1 MDWKYLLSV
10 DLEELNDDEKDDL
23 YNSVTWFDVDSENLD
38 DKRYKVLVRTCQEI
52 LKYKGEQVETLLH
65 ELEEMAIKQAE
76 EEARRQESE
85 ADVKSSKSK
94 KSSSLE
100 YENLEHKY
108 LELKAKHKKAVKINE
123 KHESELTKLN
133 NKLKVVEQENKRLQ
147 NELQTMPHDAG
158 SESDYSESIRDR
170 QKELVETLHN
180 KNTQISDLLRD
191 IEEVE
196 QENIVLREKFTK
208 VKDEL
213 SSVTKDL
220 EKLKDLLS
228 EKDEEIKDQ
237 AGNINKINQEY
248 EELKKT
254 FETCQKEKLL
264 TEKKLNETIED
275 LNKQVAEF
283 KEQLHAKNEEIENLK
298 LRLKEPSL
306 NSSLSSLPKDDPEP
320 SQTLI
325 LQKSLNDKDQ
335 QLRKL
340 TDVVSRFKKEKDDFT
355 DIIHKLKAQ
364 KKAGQQKLTGVQ
376 ENVEELKKQL
386 KTVHERCQ
394 KLHDDLVFAE
404 KNARCKDEELKDLV
418 KQLHEEGKDELAV
431 NIQTLSELK
440 SENRSKEKQI
450 ISLVKATNKLQD
462 VSDILEKENCCLRE
476 IVGLSEEDQVNL
488 SSYTSKQR
496 KLKKEND
503 HLKHQMMN
511 KEESILQL
519 KTELQKL
526 NRANA
531 SLTSQIL
538 ELGHKPLHESKV
550 SAPTI
555 DFDSKEDN
563 KALVE
568 ENEALRKGLH
578 EVMSCINDKKTHLE
592 IKSETFEKLL
602 RALDVKHITGW
613 YHPAMRLQ
621 AEVHNLEGINSE
633 LREQLR
639 LARKENKS
647 AKVFSKTEEIH
658 DVEKDDV
665 DCVTSD
671 SGIQTEEL
679 SSDNLEGS
687 VNALFAKNKATKGR
701 DLEMIQQKVSA
712 WLKQILSSKIELQE
726 TLQSTQKKFDNLKD
740 EHELVL
746 EKLKILIS
754 ETDEEKVKKINEVIG
769 SNVTL
774 NRKVVYLENESKK
787 LVGKIELLEND
798 FKVKETI
805 YLKNIQNIENDKKTL
820 ESRLNVEKNLNSTSI
835 SFDNYKDMQNNL
847 NRMTAKYREL
857 AATIQRQEEDISLEY
872 TILLET
878 QKYLESDKEELTKK
892 LVTLMSNHTLVEIR
906 GTDDKIEKLSQKLAE
921 AEVREINE
929 RQRANHINNLYK
941 LVKEQLNKS
950 EEKFK
955 DFSKFNE
962 ELLKKNISFQEQLK
976 KMEETICD
984 SIDRLIYEQVK
995 KENSELVKE
1004 NESLSINLNNIKS
1017 ELEIEKQSKEFEKTW
1032 NNSKEQELLNLKHQ
1046 IVDLISV
1053 SDEKVIIAQLSGDV
1067 LQNRKAVEY
1076 YKVSAN
1082 GLNEELKKMNELFQ
1096 KESKKYQ
1103 DGFSM
1108 AEEREK
1114 VLNGKIRQLQSLLNN
1129 QKLQFFGYVPIASEE
1144 TYINNLITV
1153 NQQKHETFLAL
1164 QRAKQVENETAVL
1177 KEKLEIELDYLSQQ
1191 KEMGTDSCKQA
1202 YNKMANWMQEKKN
1215 FQINEIRLK
1224 RQLEFKQ
1231 SELQHYIER
1240 SKLQDEQI
1248 LKLDQELL
1256 QIYKYLDI
1264 PDGVTQK
1271 SLQVETQETISQ
1283 KSPTPAPKPRTL
1295 KASRSV
1301 TVQTENLE
1309 PVSSTKVTSEQNHI
1323 VNNLKAELLTL
1334 QEEVKVKETQLD
1346 QLRSKIT
1353 EQEMTISMFRKQIGD
1368 KQSQITFYER
1378 HIMDLQN
1385 KKAEVASAGA
1395 GGDNVNVGT
1404 ETVSQT
1410 QEQIALKNSV
1420 KSLQEEIKSK
1430 DEQIM
1435 KYQTLLKNDRDKH
1448 SLAAARL
1455 QEELQNLQKQLM
1467 EETQKAKN
1475 LEETCAKNRP
1485 NRAALERYVSQ
1496 VHALEKHAS
1505 ELHTKLSTL
1514 EVQLQSSRQESIR
1527 WRTMA
1532 NDRLTAMEDLRKDL
1546 DKQHQSEMVQYKSD
1560 IEKLR
1565 DLGNDEINTLR
1576 QLILRQKGELTGRLD
1591 MDIQRLIREKD
1602 DKIHEMIVKL
1612 RQVKTS
1618 KKSEP
1623 LESESTSKFCEME
1636 SAKDLLSK
1644 EHDLLKKRYEQLLM
1658 KEKNARDEIRE
1669 LKAQLLKKPIS
1680 ARSDKSDKSIK
1691 DQLQKKVSS
1700 LENEIIDL
1708 KRNLSEQIAIN
1719 EAHRVQANEDFEKW
1733 KKMKYFQQT
1742 AEKLKNKLKERD
1754 NEFEKLQQTNTGY
1767 RMAIERLEREK
1778 RNLENRVKTLK
1789 ASNLNV
1795 NANAELEILRNENIK
1810 LLNDVDILKHKL
1822 EMQQH
1827 HAGALGAT
1835 MLQEKLE
1842 GQERKIAILELS
1854 AKGTVEVRA
1863 ELDRLQ
1869 TANSNLQ
1876 KSNLRLEAENLDLK
1890 LDLEK
1895 SNKEVPHLHQQI
1907 QHLENYIDVLK
1918 SENSKQQVEV
1928 SSDPQASSP
1937 ETKKVSELER
1947 TVFILKRVVE
1957 KLQAEN
1963 KRQVSGKRPLSD
1975 RSASADKLKR
1985 DHVRLKEQHLEC
1997 KQRVEQL
2004 TKELETTK
2012 NALHSLTVSRNEND
2026 KSVALSRE
2034 LSSVKD
2040 QLEIKASLLEKVK
2053 ILLHR
2058 AAAKE
2063 KALIQEVA
2071 ELRTEKG
2078 LGISPIP
2085 EELEGSSSN
2094 SEV

>member
-1 MDWKYLLSV
+1 MDWKYLQSV
-10 DLEELNDDEKDDL
+10 DLEDLNDDEKDDL
-23 YNSVTWFDVDSENLD
+23 YNNVTWFDVDSENLD
-38 DKRYKVLVRTCQEI
+38 ENRYKVLVRACQEI

-123 KHESELTKLN
+123 KHEGELTKLN
-133 NKLKVVEQENKRLQ
+133 NKLKVLEQENKRLQ

-180 KNTQISDLLRD
+180 KNIQISDLLRD

-196 QENIVLREKFTK
+196 QENIVLREKLTR

-213 SSVTKDL
+213 SLAMKDL
-220 EKLKDLLS
+220 ENLKDLLS
-228 EKDEEIKDQ
+228 GKDEEIKDQ
-237 AGNINKINQEY
+237 AGHLNKINQEY
-248 EELKKT
+248 EELKKI
-254 FETCQKEKLL
+254 FETCQEEKLL
-264 TEKKLNETIED
+264 AEKKLSETIEV
-275 LNKQVAEF
+275 LNKKVEEF
-283 KEQLHAKNEEIENLK
+283 KGQLHAKNEVIENLK

-340 TDVVSRFKKEKDDFT
+340 NDVLSRLRREKDDFT
-355 DIIHKLKAQ
+355 DIINKLKAQ
-364 KKAGQQKLTGVQ
+364 KKQEQQKLTGLQ
-376 ENVEELKKQL
+376 DNTEELKKQL

-404 KNARCKDEELKDLV
+404 KNARCKDEELKDLL
-418 KQLHEEGKDELAV
+418 KQLHEEGKDKLAV

-440 SENRSKEKQI
+440 SENRCKEKQI
-450 ISLVKATNKLQD
+450 ISLVKATNKLQE

-476 IVGLSEEDQVNL
+476 LVGLSEEDQVNL

-503 HLKHQMMN
+503 HLKHQMIN
-511 KEESILQL
+511 KEETILQL
-519 KTELQKL
+519 KTEFQKL
-526 NRANA
+526 NRTNS
-531 SLTSQIL
+531 SLTSQLL
-538 ELGHKPLHESKV
+538 ELGHKPLLESKV
-550 SAPTI
+550 YVPTSDFAP
-555 DFDSKEDN
+555 KEDN

-578 EVMSCINDKKTHLE
+578 EVMSCINEKKTHLE

-658 DVEKDDV
+658 EIEKDDV

-671 SGIQTEEL
+671 SGIQTEEI
-679 SSDNLEGS
+679 SSDNLEES
-687 VNALFAKNKATKGR
+687 VNVLFAKSKTTKGK
-701 DLEMIQQKVSA
+701 DLEMIQQKVST
-712 WLKQILSSKIELQE
+712 WLKQILDSKIELQE
-726 TLQSTQKKFDNLKD
+726 ALQSAQKKFNNLKD

-754 ETDEEKVKKINEVIG
+754 ETDEEKVHKINEVIG

-787 LVGKIELLEND
+787 LVDKIELLEND
-798 FKVKETI
+798 FKMKETL
-805 YLKNIQNIENDKKTL
+805 YLKNIQNIRNDKKTL
-820 ESRLNVEKNLNSTSI
+820 ESKVNEAKNLNSTSI
-835 SFDNYKDMQNNL
+835 SFDNYKDMQNLL
-847 NRMTAKYREL
+847 NKMTAKYREL
-857 AATIQRQEEDISLEY
+857 AANIQRQEEDKSLEY

-878 QKYLESDKEELTKK
+878 QKCLESDKEELRAK
-892 LVTLMSNHTLVEIR
+892 LVTLMSKHTIVEIK
-906 GTDDKIEKLSQKLAE
+906 GTDDKTEKLSQKLAE
-921 AEVREINE
+921 AEVREITE

-955 DFSKFNE
+955 EFSKFNE

-976 KMEETICD
+976 KLEETTCD
-984 SIDRLIYEQVK
+984 SIDRLLYEQAK

-1004 NESLSINLNNIKS
+1004 NENLSINLNNIKT
-1017 ELEIEKQSKEFEKTW
+1017 ELEIEKQNKEFEKTW

-1067 LQNRKAVEY
+1067 LQSRKAVEY

-1096 KESKKYQ
+1096 NENRKYQ

-1114 VLNGKIRQLQSLLNN
+1114 LLNGKIRQLQNLLNN

-1153 NQQKHETFLAL
+1153 NKQKHDTFLAL
-1164 QRAKQVENETAVL
+1164 QRAKQVENEAAVL
-1177 KEKLEIELDYLSQQ
+1177 KEKLDIDLDYLAQQ
-1191 KEMGTDSCKQA
+1191 KEMGTDNCKQA

-1231 SELQHYIER
+1231 SELQHYVER
-1240 SKLQDEQI
+1240 VKLQDEQI

-1256 QIYKYLDI
+1256 QIYKYLDV

-1271 SLQVETQETISQ
+1271 SLQVETRENISQ
-1283 KSPTPAPKPRTL
+1283 KPLTPEPKPRTL
-1295 KASRSV
+1295 KVSRPV

-1309 PVSSTKVTSEQNHI
+1309 PVSPTSDEKHS
-1323 VNNLKAELLTL
+1323 VNNLKSELLTL
-1334 QEEVKVKETQLD
+1334 REEVKVKETQLD
-1346 QLRSKIT
+1346 QLKSKIT
-1353 EQEMTISMFRKQIGD
+1353 EHEMTISMFRKQLGD

-1385 KKAEVASAGA
+1385 KKTEVTSTGA

-1404 ETVSQT
+1404 DSVSQT
-1410 QEQIALKNSV
+1410 QEQIVLKNSL

-1467 EETQKAKN
+1467 EESQKTKS
-1475 LEETCAKNRP
+1475 LEEICAKNRP
-1485 NRAALERYVSQ
+1485 NRAALEQYVSQ

-1546 DKQHQSEMVQYKSD
+1546 DKQHQTEMVQYKSD
-1560 IEKLR
+1560 IEKMR

-1612 RQVKTS
+1612 RQVKTL

-1623 LESESTSKFCEME
+1623 LESESTTKFSEME
-1636 SAKDLLSK
+1636 SAKDLLTK
-1644 EHDLLKKRYEQLLM
+1644 EHDLLKKRYEQLLI

-1691 DQLQKKVSS
+1691 DQLQKKVST

-1708 KRNLSEQIAIN
+1708 KQNLSEQVAIN

-1789 ASNLNV
+1789 TSNLNI
-1795 NANAELEILRNENIK
+1795 NLNSELETLRTENLK

-1854 AKGTVEVRA
+1854 AKGGVEVRT

-1918 SENSKQQVEV
+1918 SENSKQQVDI

-1937 ETKKVSELER
+1937 GTKKVSELER

-1963 KRQVSGKRPLSD
+1963 KRLVSGKRPLSD

-1985 DHVRLKEQHLEC
+1985 DHVRLKEQHSEC
-1997 KQRVEQL
+1997 KQRIEEL
-2004 TKELETTK
+2004 TKELEATK
-2012 NALHSLTVSRNEND
+2012 NTLHSLTTSRKEDD
-2026 KSVALSRE
+2026 KSIVLARE
-2034 LSSVKD
+2034 LSNIKD
-2040 QLEIKASLLEKVK
+2040 QLEIKSSLLDKVK

-2063 KALIQEVA
+2063 KALIQEIA
-2071 ELRTEKG
+2071 ELRNEKG

-2085 EELEGSSSN
+2085 EESEETSSN
-2094 SEV
+2094 SEI

>member
-1 MDWKYLLSV
+1 MNLQ
-10 DLEELNDDEKDDL
+10 
-23 YNSVTWFDVDSENLD
+23 SEPTSEAPGCPG
-38 DKRYKVLVRTCQEI
+38 TCQEI

-237 AGNINKINQEY
+237 ADMDFLKGNINKINQEY

-254 FETCQKEKLL
+254 FETCHEEKLQA
-264 TEKKLNETIED
+264 EKRLNETIET
-275 LNKQVAEF
+275 LNKKTEEF

-340 TDVVSRFKKEKDDFT
+340 TDVVSKFRKEKDDFT

-364 KKAGQQKLTGVQ
+364 KKEGQQKLTGVQ

-404 KNARCKDEELKDLV
+404 KNARCKDKELKDLV

-440 SENRSKEKQI
+440 SDNRSKEKQI
-450 ISLVKATNKLQD
+450 ISLVKATNKLQE
-462 VSDILEKENCCLRE
+462 VSDMLEKENCC
-476 IVGLSEEDQVNL
+476 
-488 SSYTSKQR
+488 
-496 KLKKEND
+496 
-503 HLKHQMMN
+503 
-511 KEESILQL
+511 
-519 KTELQKL
+519 
-526 NRANA
+526 
-531 SLTSQIL
+531 
-538 ELGHKPLHESKV
+538 
-550 SAPTI
+550 
-555 DFDSKEDN
+555 
-563 KALVE
+563 
-568 ENEALRKGLH
+568 LRKGLH

-1215 FQINEIRLK
+1215 FQINLNNKLKVVEQENKRL
-1224 RQLEFKQ
+1224 QN
-1231 SELQHYIER
+1231 ELQTMPHDAGSESDYSESIRDRQKELVETLHNKNTQISDLLRDIE
-1240 SKLQDEQI
+1240 I
-1248 LKLDQELL
+1248 LKFLGTLFKIRHKDMIDNLSFLDQ
-1256 QIYKYLDI
+1256 
-1264 PDGVTQK
+1264 
-1271 SLQVETQETISQ
+1271 
-1283 KSPTPAPKPRTL
+1283 
-1295 KASRSV
+1295 
-1301 TVQTENLE
+1301 
-1309 PVSSTKVTSEQNHI
+1309 
-1323 VNNLKAELLTL
+1323 
-1334 QEEVKVKETQLD
+1334 
-1346 QLRSKIT
+1346 
-1353 EQEMTISMFRKQIGD
+1353 
-1368 KQSQITFYER
+1368 
-1378 HIMDLQN
+1378 
-1385 KKAEVASAGA
+1385 VASAGA

-1754 NEFEKLQQTNTGY
+1754 NEFEKLQQTNT
-1767 RMAIERLEREK
+1767 
-1778 RNLENRVKTLK
+1778 VTLPK
-1789 ASNLNV
+1789 DIVSNASN
-1795 NANAELEILRNENIK
+1795 
-1810 LLNDVDILKHKL
+1810 D
-1822 EMQQH
+1822 
-1827 HAGALGAT
+1827 
-1835 MLQEKLE
+1835 
-1842 GQERKIAILELS
+1842 
-1854 AKGTVEVRA
+1854 
-1863 ELDRLQ
+1863 
-1869 TANSNLQ
+1869 
-1876 KSNLRLEAENLDLK
+1876 
-1890 LDLEK
+1890 
-1895 SNKEVPHLHQQI
+1895 
-1907 QHLENYIDVLK
+1907 Y
-1918 SENSKQQVEV
+1918 
-1928 SSDPQASSP
+1928 SP
-1937 ETKKVSELER
+1937 ST
-1947 TVFILKRVVE
+1947 RVV
-1957 KLQAEN
+1957 
-1963 KRQVSGKRPLSD
+1963 
-1975 RSASADKLKR
+1975 
-1985 DHVRLKEQHLEC
+1985 
-1997 KQRVEQL
+1997 
-2004 TKELETTK
+2004 
-2012 NALHSLTVSRNEND
+2012 
-2026 KSVALSRE
+2026 
-2034 LSSVKD
+2034 
-2040 QLEIKASLLEKVK
+2040 
-2053 ILLHR
+2053 
-2058 AAAKE
+2058 
-2063 KALIQEVA
+2063 
-2071 ELRTEKG
+2071 
-2078 LGISPIP
+2078 
-2085 EELEGSSSN
+2085 
-2094 SEV
+2094 

>member
-1 MDWKYLLSV
+1 MDWKYLQSV
-10 DLEELNDDEKDDL
+10 DLEDLNDDEKDDL
-23 YNSVTWFDVDSENLD
+23 YNNVTWFDVDSENLD
-38 DKRYKVLVRTCQEI
+38 ENRYKVLVRACQEI

-123 KHESELTKLN
+123 KHEGELTKLN
-133 NKLKVVEQENKRLQ
+133 NKLKVLEQENKRLQ

-170 QKELVETLHN
+170 QKELVETIHN
-180 KNTQISDLLRD
+180 KNIQISDLLRD

-196 QENIVLREKFTK
+196 QENIVLREKLTK

-213 SSVTKDL
+213 SLATKDL
-220 EKLKDLLS
+220 ENLKDLLS
-228 EKDEEIKDQ
+228 GKDEEIKDQ

-248 EELKKT
+248 EELKKK
-254 FETCQKEKLL
+254 FESCHDEKLL
-264 TEKKLNETIED
+264 VEKKLSETTEV
-275 LNKQVAEF
+275 LNKKVEEL
-283 KEQLHAKNEEIENLK
+283 KEQLYAKNEEIENLR

-320 SQTLI
+320 SQTII

-340 TDVVSRFKKEKDDFT
+340 KDVVSRFRKEKDDFT
-355 DIIHKLKAQ
+355 DIINKLKAQ
-364 KKAGQQKLTGVQ
+364 KKQEQQKLTGLQ
-376 ENVEELKKQL
+376 DNTEELKKQL

-404 KNARCKDEELKDLV
+404 KNARCKDEELKDLL
-418 KQLHEEGKDELAV
+418 KQLHGEGKDELAV

-450 ISLVKATNKLQD
+450 ISLVKATNKLQE
-462 VSDILEKENCCLRE
+462 VSDILEKENCCLR
-476 IVGLSEEDQVNL
+476 Q
-488 SSYTSKQR
+488 
-496 KLKKEND
+496 
-503 HLKHQMMN
+503 
-511 KEESILQL
+511 
-519 KTELQKL
+519 
-526 NRANA
+526 
-531 SLTSQIL
+531 
-538 ELGHKPLHESKV
+538 
-550 SAPTI
+550 
-555 DFDSKEDN
+555 
-563 KALVE
+563 
-568 ENEALRKGLH
+568 
-578 EVMSCINDKKTHLE
+578 
-592 IKSETFEKLL
+592 
-602 RALDVKHITGW
+602 
-613 YHPAMRLQ
+613 
-621 AEVHNLEGINSE
+621 
-633 LREQLR
+633 
-639 LARKENKS
+639 
-647 AKVFSKTEEIH
+647 
-658 DVEKDDV
+658 
-665 DCVTSD
+665 
-671 SGIQTEEL
+671 
-679 SSDNLEGS
+679 
-687 VNALFAKNKATKGR
+687 
-701 DLEMIQQKVSA
+701 
-712 WLKQILSSKIELQE
+712 
-726 TLQSTQKKFDNLKD
+726 
-740 EHELVL
+740 
-746 EKLKILIS
+746 
-754 ETDEEKVKKINEVIG
+754 
-769 SNVTL
+769 
-774 NRKVVYLENESKK
+774 
-787 LVGKIELLEND
+787 
-798 FKVKETI
+798 
-805 YLKNIQNIENDKKTL
+805 
-820 ESRLNVEKNLNSTSI
+820 
-835 SFDNYKDMQNNL
+835 
-847 NRMTAKYREL
+847 
-857 AATIQRQEEDISLEY
+857 
-872 TILLET
+872 
-878 QKYLESDKEELTKK
+878 
-892 LVTLMSNHTLVEIR
+892 
-906 GTDDKIEKLSQKLAE
+906 
-921 AEVREINE
+921 
-929 RQRANHINNLYK
+929 
-941 LVKEQLNKS
+941 
-950 EEKFK
+950 
-955 DFSKFNE
+955 
-962 ELLKKNISFQEQLK
+962 
-976 KMEETICD
+976 
-984 SIDRLIYEQVK
+984 
-995 KENSELVKE
+995 
-1004 NESLSINLNNIKS
+1004 
-1017 ELEIEKQSKEFEKTW
+1017 
-1032 NNSKEQELLNLKHQ
+1032 
-1046 IVDLISV
+1046 
-1053 SDEKVIIAQLSGDV
+1053 
-1067 LQNRKAVEY
+1067 LQN
-1076 YKVSAN
+1076 
-1082 GLNEELKKMNELFQ
+1082 
-1096 KESKKYQ
+1096 
-1103 DGFSM
+1103 
-1108 AEEREK
+1108 
-1114 VLNGKIRQLQSLLNN
+1114 LLNN

-1153 NQQKHETFLAL
+1153 NKQKHETFLAL
-1164 QRAKQVENETAVL
+1164 QRVKHVENEAALL
-1177 KEKLEIELDYLSQQ
+1177 KEKLDIELDYLAQQ
-1191 KEMGTDSCKQA
+1191 KEMGTDNCKQA

-1231 SELQHYIER
+1231 SELQHYVER
-1240 SKLQDEQI
+1240 VKSQDDQI

-1271 SLQVETQETISQ
+1271 SLQVESRENITQ
-1283 KSPTPAPKPRTL
+1283 KPVTPEPKPRTL
-1295 KASRSV
+1295 KASRPV

-1309 PVSSTKVTSEQNHI
+1309 PVSPTSDEKHI
-1323 VNNLKAELLTL
+1323 VNNLKSELITL
-1334 QEEVKVKETQLD
+1334 QEENKVKETQLD
-1346 QLRSKIT
+1346 QLKSKIT
-1353 EQEMTISMFRKQIGD
+1353 EHEMTISMFRKQIGD

-1385 KKAEVASAGA
+1385 KKTELSSTGA

-1404 ETVSQT
+1404 EAVSQT
-1410 QEQIALKNSV
+1410 QEQIVLKNSL

-1467 EETQKAKN
+1467 EETQKTKS
-1475 LEETCAKNRP
+1475 LEEICAKNRP
-1485 NRAALERYVSQ
+1485 NRAALEQYVSQ

-1546 DKQHQSEMVQYKSD
+1546 DKQHQTEMVQYKSD
-1560 IEKLR
+1560 IEKMR

-1612 RQVKTS
+1612 RQVKTL

-1623 LESESTSKFCEME
+1623 LESESTTKFTEME
-1636 SAKDLLSK
+1636 SAKDLLTK
-1644 EHDLLKKRYEQLLM
+1644 EHDLLKRRYEQLLI

-1669 LKAQLLKKPIS
+1669 LKTQLLKKPIS

-1691 DQLQKKVSS
+1691 DQLQKKVFT

-1708 KRNLSEQIAIN
+1708 KQNLSEQIAIN

-1789 ASNLNV
+1789 ASNLNI
-1795 NANAELEILRNENIK
+1795 NLNSELETLRTENLK

-1854 AKGTVEVRA
+1854 AKGSVEVRT

-1918 SENSKQQVEV
+1918 SENSKQQVDI
-1928 SSDPQASSP
+1928 SSDPQDSSP
-1937 ETKKVSELER
+1937 GTKKVSELER

-1963 KRQVSGKRPLSD
+1963 KRLVSGKRPLSD

-1985 DHVRLKEQHLEC
+1985 DHVRLKEQHSEC
-1997 KQRVEQL
+1997 KQRIEEL
-2004 TKELETTK
+2004 TKELEATK
-2012 NALHSLTVSRNEND
+2012 NTLHSLTASRKEDD
-2026 KSVALSRE
+2026 KSIVLARE
-2034 LSSVKD
+2034 LSNIKD
-2040 QLEIKASLLEKVK
+2040 QLEMKSSLLDKVK

-2063 KALIQEVA
+2063 KALIQE
-2071 ELRTEKG
+2071 
-2078 LGISPIP
+2078 
-2085 EELEGSSSN
+2085 
-2094 SEV
+2094 